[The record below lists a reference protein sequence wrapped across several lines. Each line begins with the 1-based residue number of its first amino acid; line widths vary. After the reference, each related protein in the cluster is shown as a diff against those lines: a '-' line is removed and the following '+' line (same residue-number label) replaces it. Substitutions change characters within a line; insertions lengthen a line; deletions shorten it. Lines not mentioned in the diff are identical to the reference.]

1 MFLTPPP
8 LCRQPAF
15 IQQLIDNENG
25 QLLEGIGEIGGI
37 EGINEQLPEGI
48 NEQLEILNLNET
60 IYRGIN
66 YSRKA
71 SSYSNLEELSRFN
84 NKIPLIKK
92 FNSF

>member
-15 IQQLIDNENG
+15 IQQLIDNENVVPE
-25 QLLEGIGEIGGI
+25 LLEGINGI
-37 EGINEQLPEGI
+37 EGINGLEGI
-48 NEQLEILNLNET
+48 NEGLEILNLNET
-60 IYRGIN
+60 IYRSIN
-66 YSRKA
+66 NSRKA
-71 SSYSNLEELSRFN
+71 SSYSNLEEF